1 MDENMN
7 IQTASKYHH
16 YLIVTIFLAV
26 LTALFLRQ
34 FPVAQVTALLALW
47 LFNVFCCYKLGSSF
61 GKPALLW
68 ALVGLLGFF
77 ILCIPQLL
85 LIDFANK
92 VFKAAGLKIGFLGG
106 AIRPL

>member
-1 MDENMN
+1 MNM
-7 IQTASKYHH
+7 QTASKYHQ

-26 LTALFLRQ
+26 LAALFLQ
-34 FPVAQVTALLALW
+34 QLAAVQAAVLLVLW

-106 AIRPL
+106 ATRPL